1 MSRSV
6 KKMMED
12 FFTLLTKHTTINLQD
27 YKSIRLFVTEYEF
40 TAINSGIIHLVSVN
54 FGYGHIASLYFYQN
68 NTYMILPACYD
79 GNEREGLQASDIPN
93 ELWLYHIVR
102 NKIVPLEK
110 ANDNE
115 LLMNV
120 FTEVDVTD
128 VSFESVINYFPC
140 MIGYIVDDVVP
151 DDVTMKESY
160 IRQLCLEMLCKSSS
174 LLSLPF
180 DNDTINAY
188 LGIANTDNVNIPIDN
203 VLRSII
209 SYRWKFCFI
218 DLYRCHE
225 RLFMLAWVDEFK
237 SSMQSTLGLKE
248 LYKNMKSVY
257 STEHHEDKNI
267 ASLYNL
273 LPDNILDVLK
283 DEERGN
289 AEKIAKYIYTL
300 RNTIVHYQRT
310 EAIIDQ
316 MSDVQWNKI
325 IQFLLMAIPY
335 LYDHLAIHIEELPDV

>member
-6 KKMMED
+6 KKMMEE
-12 FFTLLTKHTTINLQD
+12 FFTLLTKHSTINLQD
-27 YKSIRLFVTEYEF
+27 YKSIRLFVTEGEF
-40 TAINSGIIHLVSVN
+40 TAINSGITHLVSVN
-54 FGYGHIASLYFYQN
+54 FGYGHIASLYYYLN

-102 NKIVPLEK
+102 NKIFPLEK

-128 VSFESVINYFPC
+128 VSFESVINYFPS

-151 DDVTMKESY
+151 NDVTMKESY
-160 IRQLCLEMLCKSSS
+160 IRRLCLEMLCNSSS

-180 DNDTINAY
+180 NNDTKNAY
-188 LGIANTDNVNIPIDN
+188 LDIANTDNVNIPIDN

-248 LYKNMKSVY
+248 LYKNMKCVY

-283 DEERGN
+283 DEEKEN

-316 MSDVQWNKI
+316 MSDDQWNKI
-325 IQFLLMAIPY
+325 IRFLLMAIPY
-335 LYDHLAIHIEELPDV
+335 LYDHLAKHIEELPDV

>member
-12 FFTLLTKHTTINLQD
+12 FFTLLTKHSTIILQD
-27 YKSIRLFVTEYEF
+27 YKSIRLFVTEDEF
-40 TAINSGIIHLVSVN
+40 TAINSGITHLVSVN
-54 FGYGHIASLYFYQN
+54 FGYGHITSLYYYQN

-102 NKIVPLEK
+102 NKIFPLEK

-128 VSFESVINYFPC
+128 VSFESVINYFPS

-160 IRQLCLEMLCKSSS
+160 IRQLCLEMLCKSLS

-180 DNDTINAY
+180 DKNTINAY
-188 LGIANTDNVNIPIDN
+188 LDIANTDNANIPIDN
-203 VLRSII
+203 ILRSII

-237 SSMQSTLGLKE
+237 SSM
-248 LYKNMKSVY
+248 KS
-257 STEHHEDKNI
+257 S
-267 ASLYNL
+267 
-273 LPDNILDVLK
+273 
-283 DEERGN
+283 
-289 AEKIAKYIYTL
+289 
-300 RNTIVHYQRT
+300 
-310 EAIIDQ
+310 
-316 MSDVQWNKI
+316 
-325 IQFLLMAIPY
+325 
-335 LYDHLAIHIEELPDV
+335 

>member
-6 KKMMED
+6 KKMMEE
-12 FFTLLTKHTTINLQD
+12 FFTLLTKHSTINLQD
-27 YKSIRLFVTEYEF
+27 YKSIRLFVTEGEF
-40 TAINSGIIHLVSVN
+40 TAINNGITHLVSVN
-54 FGYGHIASLYFYQN
+54 FGYGYIASLYFYQN

-79 GNEREGLQASDIPN
+79 GNERDGLQASDIPN

-102 NKIVPLEK
+102 NKIFPLEK

-120 FTEVDVTD
+120 FTEVDVSD
-128 VSFESVINYFPC
+128 VFFESVINYFPG
-140 MIGYIVDDVVP
+140 MTGYIVDDVVP

-160 IRQLCLEMLCKSSS
+160 IRQLCLEMLCNSSS

-188 LGIANTDNVNIPIDN
+188 LDIANTDNVNIPIDN

-283 DEERGN
+283 DEEKGN

>member
-6 KKMMED
+6 KKMMEE
-12 FFTLLTKHTTINLQD
+12 FFTLLTKHSTINLQD
-27 YKSIRLFVTEYEF
+27 YKSIRLFVTEGEF
-40 TAINSGIIHLVSVN
+40 TAINSGITHLVSVN
-54 FGYGHIASLYFYQN
+54 FGYGHIASLYYYLN

-93 ELWLYHIVR
+93 ELWLYHIVK
-102 NKIVPLEK
+102 NKIFPLEK

-128 VSFESVINYFPC
+128 VSFESVINYFPS

-160 IRQLCLEMLCKSSS
+160 IRQLCLEMLSNSSS

-188 LGIANTDNVNIPIDN
+188 LDIANTDNVNIPIDN

-273 LPDNILDVLK
+273 LPDNILDFLK
-283 DEERGN
+283 DEEKGN

-316 MSDVQWNKI
+316 MSDDQWNKI

-335 LYDHLAIHIEELPDV
+335 LYDHLANHIEELPNV

>member
-6 KKMMED
+6 KKMMEE
-12 FFTLLTKHTTINLQD
+12 FFTLLTKHSTINLQD
-27 YKSIRLFVTEYEF
+27 YKSIRLFVTEGEF
-40 TAINSGIIHLVSVN
+40 TAINNGITHLVSVN
-54 FGYGHIASLYFYQN
+54 FGYGYIASLYFYQN

-79 GNEREGLQASDIPN
+79 GNERDGLQASDIPN

-102 NKIVPLEK
+102 NKIFPLEK

-120 FTEVDVTD
+120 FTEVDVSD
-128 VSFESVINYFPC
+128 VFFESVINYFPG
-140 MIGYIVDDVVP
+140 MTGYIVDDVVP

-160 IRQLCLEMLCKSSS
+160 IRQLCLEMLCNSSS

-188 LGIANTDNVNIPIDN
+188 LDIANTDNVNITIDN

-283 DEERGN
+283 DEEKGN

>member
-1 MSRSV
+1 MSRSI

-12 FFTLLTKHTTINLQD
+12 FFTLLTKHANINLQD
-27 YKSIRLFVTEYEF
+27 YKSIRLFVTEDEF
-40 TAINSGIIHLVSVN
+40 IAINSGITHLVSVN
-54 FGYGHIASLYFYQN
+54 FGYGHIASLYYYQN

-79 GNEREGLQASDIPN
+79 GNEREGLQTCDIPN

-102 NKIVPLEK
+102 NKIFPSEK

-128 VSFESVINYFPC
+128 VSFESVINYFPG
-140 MIGYIVDDVVP
+140 MTGYIVDDVVP
-151 DDVTMKESY
+151 DDVTKKESY
-160 IRQLCLEMLCKSSS
+160 IRRLCLELLCKTSS
-174 LLSLPF
+174 LLFLPF
-180 DNDTINAY
+180 GNDTINAY
-188 LGIANTDNVNIPIDN
+188 LDIANTENVNIPIDN

-237 SSMQSTLGLKE
+237 SSMKSSLGLQE
-248 LYKNMKSVY
+248 LYKNMKGVY

-267 ASLYNL
+267 VSLYNL
-273 LPDNILDVLK
+273 LPDNILNVLK
-283 DEERGN
+283 DEEKGN
-289 AEKIAKYIYTL
+289 AGKIAKYIYTL

-310 EAIIDQ
+310 EATIDQ

-325 IQFLLMAIPY
+325 IRFLLMSIPY
-335 LYDHLAIHIEELPDV
+335 LYDHLAKHIEELPDV

>member
-6 KKMMED
+6 KKMMEE
-12 FFTLLTKHTTINLQD
+12 FFTLLTKHSTINLQD
-27 YKSIRLFVTEYEF
+27 YKSIRLFVTEGEF
-40 TAINSGIIHLVSVN
+40 NAINSGITHLVSVN
-54 FGYGHIASLYFYQN
+54 FGYGHIASLYYYQN

-102 NKIVPLEK
+102 NKIIPLEK

-120 FTEVDVTD
+120 FTEVDVID
-128 VSFESVINYFPC
+128 VSFESVINYFPS

-188 LGIANTDNVNIPIDN
+188 LDIANTDNVNIPIDN
-203 VLRSII
+203 VSRSII

-248 LYKNMKSVY
+248 LYINMKSVY

-273 LPDNILDVLK
+273 LADNILDVLK
-283 DEERGN
+283 DEEKKN
-289 AEKIAKYIYTL
+289 VEKIAKYIYTL
-300 RNTIVHYQRT
+300 RNTIVHYQKT
-310 EAIIDQ
+310 ETTIDQ
-316 MSDVQWNKI
+316 MSEVQWNKI
-325 IQFLLMAIPY
+325 IRFLLLAIPY
-335 LYDHLAIHIEELPDV
+335 LYDHLAKHIEELPDV